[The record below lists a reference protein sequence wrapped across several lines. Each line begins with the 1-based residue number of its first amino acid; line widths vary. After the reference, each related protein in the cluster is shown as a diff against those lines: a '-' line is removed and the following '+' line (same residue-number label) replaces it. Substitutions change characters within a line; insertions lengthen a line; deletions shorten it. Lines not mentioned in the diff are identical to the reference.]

1 MVWVPHGYS
10 KKMKIKNVLITGGL
24 GFIGNNIAKHLI
36 SQNKNVVIFDN
47 SFRGKVKNILNI
59 KKKIKIIEGDLTIK
73 KDIDIALKNIDTI
86 IHCAAINGTKNFY
99 KKPSLVLDVG
109 VKGLI
114 NLVDCCK
121 NKKINNF
128 FIASSS
134 EVYHLPEKI
143 PTNEKVKLIIPDVFN
158 PRYSY
163 AGSKIFSELYAIHNC
178 SKIFKRTVIFR
189 PHNVYGAN
197 MGYDH
202 VIPEL
207 IIKIKKKGFILDVQ
221 GTGEET
227 RSFINIEDFIRA
239 FDLLLKKGKNLN
251 IYNIGT
257 KERVTVKKLTKII
270 LKNLKSKKLIK
281 YRKLAKGGTKHRCPD
296 ITKISKLG
304 FKQKIKLKEGINNLI
319 NHEK

>member
-1 MVWVPHGYS
+1 
-10 KKMKIKNVLITGGL
+10 MKIKNVLITGGL

-281 YRKLAKGGTKHRCPD
+281 YRKLAKGGTRHRCPD
-296 ITKISKLG
+296 INKISKLG
-304 FKQKIKLKEGINNLI
+304 FKQKIKLQEGIYNLI
-319 NHEK
+319 NHE

>member
-1 MVWVPHGYS
+1 MVIQ

-24 GFIGNNIAKHLI
+24 GFIGNNIAKHLVN
-36 SQNKNVVIFDN
+36 QNMKVVIFDN
-47 SFRGKVKNILNI
+47 SYRGKISNISNI
-59 KKKIKIIEGDLTIK
+59 RNKIKIIRGDLTEK
-73 KDIDIALKNIDTI
+73 KDIKVALKNIDTI

-99 KKPSLVLDVG
+99 KNPSLVLDVG

-114 NLVDCCK
+114 NLIDCCT

-134 EVYHLPEKI
+134 EVYHLPKKI
-143 PTNEKVKLIIPDVFN
+143 PTNEKVKLVIPDVFN

-163 AGSKIFSELYAIHNC
+163 AGSKIFSELYAIHKC

-207 IIKIKKKGFILDVQ
+207 IKKIKKKGNNLHVQ
-221 GTGEET
+221 GTGNET
-227 RSFINIEDFIRA
+227 RSFINIKDFIRA
-239 FDLLLKKGKNLN
+239 FDILLKRGKNLN

-257 KERVTVKKLTKII
+257 KERVTVKKLTEII
-270 LKNLKSKKLIK
+270 LNNLKSKKVIK

-304 FKQKIKLKEGINNLI
+304 FKQKIKLQEGIYNLI
-319 NHEK
+319 NHE

>member
-1 MVWVPHGYS
+1 MAIQ

-24 GFIGNNIAKHLI
+24 GFIGNNIAKHLV
-36 SQNKNVVIFDN
+36 SQNKKVVIFDN
-47 SFRGKVKNILNI
+47 SFRGKFTNILNI
-59 KKKIKIIEGDLTIK
+59 KNKIKVIKGDLTVK
-73 KDIDIALKNIDTI
+73 KDIHFALKNIDTI

-99 KKPSLVLDVG
+99 KNPSLVLDVG

-121 NKKINNF
+121 YKKINNF

-134 EVYHLPEKI
+134 EVYHLPKKI
-143 PTNEKVKLIIPDVFN
+143 PTDEKVKLVIPDVFN
-158 PRYSY
+158 SRYSY

-178 SKIFKRTVIFR
+178 SKIFKRTIIFR
-189 PHNVYGAN
+189 PHNVYGSN

-207 IIKIKKKGFILDVQ
+207 IMKIRTKGKNLLVQ
-221 GTGEET
+221 GTGNET
-227 RSFINIEDFIRA
+227 RSFINIKDFINA
-239 FDLLLKKGKNLN
+239 FDILLKKGKNLN

-257 KERVTVKKLTKII
+257 NERITVKKLTKIM
-270 LKNLKSKKLIK
+270 LKILKSKKMIK

-296 ITKISKLG
+296 IKKISRLG
-304 FKQKIKLKEGINNLI
+304 FKQKIKLREGIYSLI
-319 NHEK
+319 HDEK

>member
-1 MVWVPHGYS
+1 
-10 KKMKIKNVLITGGL
+10 MKIKNVLITGGL

-178 SKIFKRTVIFR
+178 SKIFKRTIIFR
-189 PHNVYGAN
+189 PHNVYGPN
-197 MGYDH
+197 MGHDH

-207 IIKIKKKGFILDVQ
+207 IMKIRTKGNNLEVQ
-221 GTGEET
+221 GSGNET
-227 RSFINIEDFIRA
+227 RSFINIKDFIKA
-239 FDLLLKKGKNLN
+239 FDILLKKGKNLN

-257 KERVTVKKLTKII
+257 NERITVKKLTKMI
-270 LKNLKSKKLIK
+270 LKILKSKKMIK

-296 ITKISKLG
+296 IKKISKLG
-304 FKQKIKLKEGINNLI
+304 FKQKIKLREGIYNLI
-319 NHEK
+319 HHEK

>member
-1 MVWVPHGYS
+1 
-10 KKMKIKNVLITGGL
+10 MKIKNVLITGGL

-189 PHNVYGAN
+189 PHNVYGSN

-207 IIKIKKKGFILDVQ
+207 IIKIKKKGFNLDVQ

-281 YRKLAKGGTKHRCPD
+281 YRKLAKGGTRHRCPD
-296 ITKISKLG
+296 INKISKLG
-304 FKQKIKLKEGINNLI
+304 FKQKIKLQEGIYNLI
-319 NHEK
+319 NHE

>member
-1 MVWVPHGYS
+1 MAIQ

-24 GFIGNNIAKHLI
+24 GFIGNNIAKHLVT
-36 SQNKNVVIFDN
+36 QNKKVVIFDN
-47 SFRGKVKNILNI
+47 SFRGKFTNILNI
-59 KKKIKIIEGDLTIK
+59 KNKIKIIKGDLTVK
-73 KDIDIALKNIDTI
+73 KDIHIALKNIDTI

-99 KKPSLVLDVG
+99 KNPSLVLDVG

-121 NKKINNF
+121 HKKINNF

-134 EVYHLPEKI
+134 EVYHLPKKI
-143 PTNEKVKLIIPDVFN
+143 PTDEKVKLVIPDVFN
-158 PRYSY
+158 SRYSY

-178 SKIFKRTVIFR
+178 SKIFKRTIIFR
-189 PHNVYGAN
+189 PHNVYGSN

-207 IIKIKKKGFILDVQ
+207 IMKIRTKGNNLQVQ
-221 GTGEET
+221 GTGNET
-227 RSFINIEDFIRA
+227 RSFINIKDFINA
-239 FDLLLKKGKNLN
+239 FDILLKKGKNLN

-257 KERVTVKKLTKII
+257 NERITIKKLTNMMLKIF
-270 LKNLKSKKLIK
+270 KSKKMIK

-296 ITKISKLG
+296 IKKISKLG
-304 FKQKIKLKEGINNLI
+304 FKQKIKLREGIYSLI
-319 NHEK
+319 HDEK

>member
-1 MVWVPHGYS
+1 
-10 KKMKIKNVLITGGL
+10 MKIKNVLITGGL

-128 FIASSS
+128 FISSS
-134 EVYHLPEKI
+134 
-143 PTNEKVKLIIPDVFN
+143 
-158 PRYSY
+158 S
-163 AGSKIFSELYAIHNC
+163 
-178 SKIFKRTVIFR
+178 
-189 PHNVYGAN
+189 
-197 MGYDH
+197 
-202 VIPEL
+202 
-207 IIKIKKKGFILDVQ
+207 
-221 GTGEET
+221 
-227 RSFINIEDFIRA
+227 
-239 FDLLLKKGKNLN
+239 
-251 IYNIGT
+251 
-257 KERVTVKKLTKII
+257 
-270 LKNLKSKKLIK
+270 
-281 YRKLAKGGTKHRCPD
+281 
-296 ITKISKLG
+296 
-304 FKQKIKLKEGINNLI
+304 
-319 NHEK
+319 

>member
-1 MVWVPHGYS
+1 
-10 KKMKIKNVLITGGL
+10 MKIKNVLITGGL